1 MNIGNIVSSSKINED
16 NFKLFDE
23 IESVDNSLPTLIVG
37 WGKTKEIFGDKI
49 SILNK
54 KISDNLYWTFLP
66 TERRVDYDDDIIIFK
81 KVCYDSFGSELS
93 YVYID
98 PIHDKPQKI
107 KKILKKIYSLSESIS
122 YFTDKNMLYILG
134 ENIIFGVNLEIT
146 EFIGIKTNSIITRV
160 VNLRNSVLIDNEIFN
175 KCKEF
180 IKKLDNE
187 YKLVPYVV
195 KYGKYY

>member
-1 MNIGNIVSSSKINED
+1 MNIGNIVSSYKINED

-23 IESVDNSLPTLIVG
+23 IELVDNSLPTLIVG
-37 WGKTKEIFGDKI
+37 WAKTKEIFGDKI

-66 TERRVDYDDDIIIFK
+66 TERRVDYDNDIIIFK
-81 KVCYDSFGSELS
+81 KVCYDNFGSELS

-107 KKILKKIYSLSESIS
+107 KKILKKIYSLKESIS
-122 YFTDKNMLYILG
+122 YFTNKNMLYILG

>member
-1 MNIGNIVSSSKINED
+1 MNIGNIVSSYKINED

-23 IESVDNSLPTLIVG
+23 IELVDNSLPTLIVG
-37 WGKTKEIFGDKI
+37 WNKTKEIFGDKI

-81 KVCYDSFGSELS
+81 KVCYDNFGSELS

-107 KKILKKIYSLSESIS
+107 KKILKKIYSLNESIS

>member
-16 NFKLFDE
+16 NFKLFEE

-37 WGKTKEIFGDKI
+37 WDKTKKMFG
-49 SILNK
+49 
-54 KISDNLYWTFLP
+54 
-66 TERRVDYDDDIIIFK
+66 ERRVDYDDDIITFK
-81 KVCYDSFGSELS
+81 QECYNNFGSELS

-98 PIHDKPQKI
+98 PIHDKPKKI

-134 ENIIFGVNLEIT
+134 ENIVFGINLEVT
-146 EFIGIKTNSIITRV
+146 EFIGVSTNSIITRV

-180 IKKLDNE
+180 IKKLDNN

>member
-81 KVCYDSFGSELS
+81 KVCYDNFGSELS

-146 EFIGIKTNSIITRV
+146 EFIGIKTDRILTRV
-160 VNLRNSVLIDNEIFN
+160 IGLRNSILIDNEIFN
-175 KCKEF
+175 RCKEF
-180 IKKLDNE
+180 IKKLDNNH
-187 YKLVPYVV
+187 KLVPYVV

>member
-16 NFKLFDE
+16 NFKLFNE

-54 KISDNLYWTFLP
+54 KISDNLYWTFST
-66 TERRVDYDDDIIIFK
+66 TERRVDYDDDIITFK
-81 KVCYDSFGSELS
+81 QECYNNFGSELS

-98 PIHDKPQKI
+98 PIHDKPKKI

-134 ENIIFGVNLEIT
+134 ENIVFGVNLEVT
-146 EFIGIKTNSIITRV
+146 EFIGISTNSIITRV

>member
-37 WGKTKEIFGDKI
+37 WNKTKEIFGDKI

-81 KVCYDSFGSELS
+81 RVCYDNFGSELS

-146 EFIGIKTNSIITRV
+146 EFIGIKTDRILTRV
-160 VNLRNSVLIDNEIFN
+160 IGLRNSILIDNEIFN
-175 KCKEF
+175 RCKEF
-180 IKKLDNE
+180 IKKLDNNH
-187 YKLVPYVV
+187 KLVPYVV

>member
-16 NFKLFDE
+16 NFKLFEE

-37 WGKTKEIFGDKI
+37 WDKTKKMFGDKV

-54 KISDNLYWTFLP
+54 QISDNLYWTFST
-66 TERRVDYDDDIIIFK
+66 TERRVDYDDDIITFK
-81 KVCYDSFGSELS
+81 QECYNNFGSELS

-98 PIHDKPQKI
+98 PIHDKPKKI

-134 ENIIFGVNLEIT
+134 ENIVFGINLEVT
-146 EFIGIKTNSIITRV
+146 EFIGVSTNSIITRV

-180 IKKLDNE
+180 IKKLDNN

>member
-54 KISDNLYWTFLP
+54 KISDNLYWTFST
-66 TERRVDYDDDIIIFK
+66 TERRVDYDDDIITFK
-81 KVCYDSFGSELS
+81 QECYNNFGSELS

-98 PIHDKPQKI
+98 PIHDKPKKI

-134 ENIIFGVNLEIT
+134 ENIVFGVNLEVT
-146 EFIGIKTNSIITRV
+146 EFIGISTNSIITRV

>member
-81 KVCYDSFGSELS
+81 RVCYDNFGSELS

-107 KKILKKIYSLSESIS
+107 KKILKKIYSLNESIS

-160 VNLRNSVLIDNEIFN
+160 VNLRNSVLID
-175 KCKEF
+175 
-180 IKKLDNE
+180 
-187 YKLVPYVV
+187 KLV
-195 KYGKYY
+195 

>member
-1 MNIGNIVSSSKINED
+1 MNIGNIVSSYKINED

-23 IESVDNSLPTLIVG
+23 IELVDNSLPTLIVG
-37 WGKTKEIFGDKI
+37 WNKTKEIFGDKI

-66 TERRVDYDDDIIIFK
+66 TERRVDYDNDIIIFK
-81 KVCYDSFGSELS
+81 KVCYDNFGSELS

-107 KKILKKIYSLSESIS
+107 KKILKKIYSLKESIS
-122 YFTDKNMLYILG
+122 YFTNKNMLYILG

>member
-37 WGKTKEIFGDKI
+37 WNKTKEIFGDKI

-81 KVCYDSFGSELS
+81 KVCYDNFGSELS

-146 EFIGIKTNSIITRV
+146 EFIGIKTDRILTRV
-160 VNLRNSVLIDNEIFN
+160 IGLRNSILIDNEIFN
-175 KCKEF
+175 RCKEF
-180 IKKLDNE
+180 IKKLDNNH
-187 YKLVPYVV
+187 KLVPYVV

>member
-81 KVCYDSFGSELS
+81 RVCYDNFGSELS

-107 KKILKKIYSLSESIS
+107 KKILKKIYSLNESIS

-180 IKKLDNE
+180 IKKLDNK

>member
-1 MNIGNIVSSSKINED
+1 MNIGNIVSSYKINED

-23 IESVDNSLPTLIVG
+23 IELVDNSLPTLIVG
-37 WGKTKEIFGDKI
+37 WNKTKEIFGDKI

-81 KVCYDSFGSELS
+81 KVCYDNFGSELS

-146 EFIGIKTNSIITRV
+146 EFIGIKTDRILTRV
-160 VNLRNSVLIDNEIFN
+160 IGLRNSILIDNEIFN
-175 KCKEF
+175 RCKEF
-180 IKKLDNE
+180 IKKLDNNH
-187 YKLVPYVV
+187 KLVPYVV

>member
-37 WGKTKEIFGDKI
+37 WNKTKEIFGDKV

-54 KISDNLYWTFLP
+54 QISDNLYWTFST
-66 TERRVDYDDDIIIFK
+66 TERRVDYDDDIITFK
-81 KVCYDSFGSELS
+81 QECYNNFGSELS

-107 KKILKKIYSLSESIS
+107 KKILKKIYSLNESIS

-134 ENIIFGVNLEIT
+134 ENIVFGVNLEVT
-146 EFIGIKTNSIITRV
+146 EFIGISTNSIITRV

>member
-37 WGKTKEIFGDKI
+37 WAKTKEIFGDKI

-66 TERRVDYDDDIIIFK
+66 TERRVDYDNDIIIFK
-81 KVCYDSFGSELS
+81 KVCYDNFGSELS

-107 KKILKKIYSLSESIS
+107 KKILKKIYSLKESIS
-122 YFTDKNMLYILG
+122 YFTNKNMLYILG

>member
-1 MNIGNIVSSSKINED
+1 MNIGNIVSSYKINED

-23 IESVDNSLPTLIVG
+23 IELVDNSLPTLIVG
-37 WGKTKEIFGDKI
+37 WNKTKEIFGDKI

-81 KVCYDSFGSELS
+81 KVCYDNFGSELS

-107 KKILKKIYSLSESIS
+107 KKILKKIYSLKESIS
-122 YFTDKNMLYILG
+122 YFTNKNMLYILG

>member
-37 WGKTKEIFGDKI
+37 WNKTKEMFGDKV

-54 KISDNLYWTFLP
+54 QISDNLYWTLST
-66 TERRVDYDDDIIIFK
+66 TERRVDYDDDIITFK
-81 KVCYDSFGSELS
+81 QECYNNFGSELS

-98 PIHDKPQKI
+98 PIHDKPKKI

-134 ENIIFGVNLEIT
+134 ENIVFGVNLEVT
-146 EFIGIKTNSIITRV
+146 EFIGISTNSIITRV

>member
-1 MNIGNIVSSSKINED
+1 MNIGNIVSSYKINED

-23 IESVDNSLPTLIVG
+23 IELVDNSLPTLIVG
-37 WGKTKEIFGDKI
+37 WNKTKEIFGDKI

-81 KVCYDSFGSELS
+81 KICYDNFGSELS

-107 KKILKKIYSLSESIS
+107 KKILKKIYSLKESIS
-122 YFTDKNMLYILG
+122 YFTNKNMLYILG